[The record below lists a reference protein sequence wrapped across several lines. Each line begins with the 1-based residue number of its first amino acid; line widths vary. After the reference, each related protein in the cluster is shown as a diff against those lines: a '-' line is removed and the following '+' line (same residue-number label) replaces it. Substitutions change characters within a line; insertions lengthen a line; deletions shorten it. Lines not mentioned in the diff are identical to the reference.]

1 MIEDLNQTIAVLL
14 KRELPVRL
22 AEQVQISFATPDHDF
37 PSQSVSPPAVNLF
50 LYDVRENLEL
60 RTNDVRMEAR
70 SNGIA
75 TIRRAPARVD
85 FSYLV
90 TAWASQ
96 SVPDPAQDEH
106 RLLGEIMRVLLRYK
120 SIPADVLQGE
130 LGTQELPLPVTGLQP
145 GRLQSVG
152 EFWQALGGKPKTA
165 LNYLVTAAIDIS
177 PPEEVFLVTEKVL
190 KIRPDLEG
198 ST

>member
-1 MIEDLNQTIAVLL
+1 MIEDLNQTIAALL
-14 KRELPVRL
+14 KRELPSRL
-22 AEQVQISFATPDHDF
+22 AEQVQISFATPDSEF

-60 RTNDVRMEAR
+60 RSNDVHVQTR
-70 SNGIA
+70 SNGTA

-85 FSYLV
+85 FSYIV

-120 SIPADVLQGE
+120 SIPAEVLQGE

-145 GRLQSVG
+145 GRLQSIG
-152 EFWQALGGKPKTA
+152 EFWQALGGKPKTV

-198 ST
+198 RK